1 MSPPSAAIIP
11 STAVHLLPKLSYSP
25 PLSPTH
31 HCSSPEPC
39 HPISRRNF
47 AILLSSIVTHP
58 LPSLLQPPPPAY
70 AISFGISG
78 PKEWLREQKKKS
90 AKFLLAPV
98 DASRNILQS
107 AFLLLMKSESEFGGN
122 NWEDVQKLLISA
134 ARDCVP
140 QDRNSFVE
148 FQSNTGV
155 QIILGSSSIA
165 RKKILSEMGYQF
177 TTMSADID
185 EKAIRKEK
193 PEDLVMALAEAK
205 ADAVASKLQ
214 NIENQEN
221 DGKPTLLVAADTVV
235 VYQGMI
241 REKPSNK
248 EEARQFIKGYS
259 SGHATTVSSVVV
271 TNLKTGFRRGEW
283 DKVEIQ
289 FHDIPEHIIDNL
301 IEEGNVLNVAGGL
314 IIEHPLVLPY
324 VKAVVGTMDS
334 VMGLPKALTERLIKE
349 VL

>member
-1 MSPPSAAIIP
+1 MDS
-11 STAVHLLPKLSYSP
+11 
-25 PLSPTH
+25 
-31 HCSSPEPC
+31 E
-39 HPISRRNF
+39 
-47 AILLSSIVTHP
+47 
-58 LPSLLQPPPPAY
+58 
-70 AISFGISG
+70 
-78 PKEWLREQKKKS
+78 
-90 AKFLLAPV
+90 
-98 DASRNILQS
+98 ASNQ
-107 AFLLLMKSESEFGGN
+107 FK
-122 NWEDVQKLLISA
+122 
-134 ARDCVP
+134 
-140 QDRNSFVE
+140 
-148 FQSNTGV
+148 
-155 QIILGSSSIA
+155 IILGSSSIA

-177 TTMSADID
+177 TTTSADID

-205 ADAVASKLQ
+205 ADAIASKLQ

-221 DGKPTLLVAADTVV
+221 DGKPTLLVAADTAEAIMPKLHIGEYNEDAEPTVLITCDQVV

-241 REKPSNK
+241 REKPSNT

-301 IEEGNVLNVAGGL
+301 IEEGNVLNVAGAL
-314 IIEHPLVLPY
+314 IIEHPMVLPY
-324 VKAVVGTMDS
+324 VKAVVGTTDS
-334 VMGLPKALTERLIKE
+334 VMGLPKALTERLLKE